1 MIKNKVF
8 VRVVFPLVPIRVSI
22 LLRFASDDSP
32 FVLRSI
38 FDRFSIPERRM
49 NGGLTKDEREP
60 NEERYGKYTVGISP
74 KKSLKAHALKLF
86 TNKFY
91 KCVKNYFTFP
101 TLIKYSAICTA
112 LRAAPLRIW
121 SLTSQRV
128 KPLGFAKSLRTRPT

>member
-1 MIKNKVF
+1 MIEN
-8 VRVVFPLVPIRVSI
+8 RTRN
-22 LLRFASDDSP
+22 D
-32 FVLRSI
+32 
-38 FDRFSIPERRM
+38 
-49 NGGLTKDEREP
+49 REP
-60 NEERYGKYTVGISP
+60 NEKRTRTDREPIEKRTRTDREPIENRTRTDREPIENRTRTERRAIRKIYRRNKP

-91 KCVKNYFTFP
+91 KCVNNYFTFP

-128 KPLGFAKSLRTRPT
+128 KPLGFAKSLRIRPT